1 MCGDPGAM
9 NARDEIASASIVLGR
24 MCGDPGAMTAAAQG
38 FCAFWLAV
46 ARKMYA
52 NMHLETL

>member
-1 MCGDPGAM
+1 M

-52 NMHLETL
+52 SMHLETL